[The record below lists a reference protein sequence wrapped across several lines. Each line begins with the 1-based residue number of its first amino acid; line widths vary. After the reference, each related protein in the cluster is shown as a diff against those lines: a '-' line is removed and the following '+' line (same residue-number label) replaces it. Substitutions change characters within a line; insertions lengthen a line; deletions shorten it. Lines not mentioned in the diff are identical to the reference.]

1 MNDPEF
7 AKAYE
12 EIQPEMNVIRAI
24 IDARISQ
31 NITQKELAERTGI
44 AQTEIGNM
52 IKFLH
57 LFKNYY
63 LGISFIGIAAFVIQE
78 IPYIVMPLIKPA
90 SNPIMN
96 MSNEIKWIGTVQ
108 GIFGILSMILL
119 MLIVRDDVKL
129 IPKETT
135 KEKIFLF
142 LMILIILIN
151 FIGWI
156 LYYMGYQYGW
166 LIIITQFAVVPL
178 YYLFLGLWQRN
189 YLLAGTA
196 VPFFV
201 IHTING
207 IMNFAVKR

>member
-1 MNDPEF
+1 
-7 AKAYE
+7 
-12 EIQPEMNVIRAI
+12 
-24 IDARISQ
+24 
-31 NITQKELAERTGI
+31 
-44 AQTEIGNM
+44 M

-78 IPYIVMPLIKPA
+78 IPYIVMPFIKPA

-96 MSNEIKWIGTVQ
+96 MQNEIKWVGTVQ
-108 GIFGILSMILL
+108 EIFGMLSMILL

-129 IPKETT
+129 IPIETT
-135 KEKIFLF
+135 KDKTYLF
-142 LMILIILIN
+142 LTILMILIN

-166 LIIITQFAVVPL
+166 QIIISQFAVVPL
-178 YYLFLGLWQRN
+178 YYLFFGLWKSN
-189 YLLAGTA
+189 YLLVGTA

-207 IMNFAVKR
+207 IMNFAVKK

>member
-1 MNDPEF
+1 
-7 AKAYE
+7 
-12 EIQPEMNVIRAI
+12 
-24 IDARISQ
+24 
-31 NITQKELAERTGI
+31 
-44 AQTEIGNM
+44 M

-96 MSNEIKWIGTVQ
+96 MSNEIKWIGIVQ
-108 GIFGILSMILL
+108 GIFGTLSMILL

-129 IPKETT
+129 IPIETT
-135 KEKIFLF
+135 KDKTFLF
-142 LMILIILIN
+142 LTILMILIN
-151 FIGWI
+151 FIGWT
-156 LYYMGYQYGW
+156 LYYMGHQYGW
-166 LIIITQFAVVPL
+166 LIIISQFAVVPL
-178 YYLFLGLWQRN
+178 YYLFFGLWKSN
-189 YLLAGTA
+189 YLLVGTA

>member
-1 MNDPEF
+1 M
-7 AKAYE
+7 
-12 EIQPEMNVIRAI
+12 AI
-24 IDARISQ
+24 LFDFYISVL
-31 NITQKELAERTGI
+31 TKM
-44 AQTEIGNM
+44 GNM

-108 GIFGILSMILL
+108 GIFGILSMIL
-119 MLIVRDDVKL
+119 M
-129 IPKETT
+129 
-135 KEKIFLF
+135 
-142 LMILIILIN
+142 ILIN

-166 LIIITQFAVVPL
+166 LIIITQFAVVSL